1 MNFNNDNNHI
11 LIVDDN
17 EDIHNDFKK
26 ILINKINKNKDLN
39 SLEKKLFNKNNKDNP
54 IEKKYDIDY
63 TFQGI
68 DAIQLVKKSVKNN
81 NPYALAFIDERMPP
95 GIDGLQR

>member
-1 MNFNNDNNHI
+1 MNFNSNNNHI

-39 SLEKKLFNKNNKDNP
+39 SLEKKLFNKN
-54 IEKKYDIDY
+54 
-63 TFQGI
+63 
-68 DAIQLVKKSVKNN
+68 
-81 NPYALAFIDERMPP
+81 
-95 GIDGLQR
+95 